1 MKTGIKITLIILA
14 FALASCTAQGRF
26 ASRISAEWDI
36 EKYESRTVS
45 GSSTVVENAGTI
57 TFRSNGRGIQSFT
70 TAVAHG
76 GQAADSEFRWENTEK
91 TVSIMSPDAQFPKV
105 WIVVE
110 SGRSKQ
116 EWYSTDGQGNVQ
128 IMHLRKK

>member
-1 MKTGIKITLIILA
+1 MKTGIKITMIVLA
-14 FALASCTAQGRF
+14 FALASCSAQGRL

-36 EKYESRTVS
+36 EKYESRTAT

-57 TFRSNGRGIQSFT
+57 TFRSNGRGTQSFT
-70 TAVAHG
+70 TAIAHG
-76 GQAADSEFRWENTEK
+76 GQSADSEFRWENTSR
-91 TVSIMSPDAQFPKV
+91 TVSIKSPDAQYPKV

-116 EWYSTDGQGNVQ
+116 EWYSTDSQGNVQ

>member
-14 FALASCTAQGRF
+14 FALASCSAQGRL

-36 EKYESRTVS
+36 EKFESRTTN

-57 TFRSNGRGIQSFT
+57 TFRSNGRGMQSFT
-70 TAVAHG
+70 SAIAHG
-76 GQAADSEFRWENTEK
+76 GLATDSEFRWENTAN
-91 TVSIMSPDAQFPKV
+91 TVSIKSPDAQYPKV
-105 WIVVE
+105 WIIVS

-116 EWYSTDGQGNVQ
+116 EWYSTDSQGNVQ
-128 IMHLRKK
+128 IMHLRKR

>member
-14 FALASCTAQGRF
+14 FALASCTAQGRL

-36 EKYESRTVS
+36 EKYESRTAN
-45 GSSTVVENAGTI
+45 GSSTIVENAGTI
-57 TFRSNGRGIQSFT
+57 TFMSNGRGNQSFT
-70 TAVAHG
+70 TAIAHG
-76 GQAADSEFRWENTEK
+76 GQSSESEFRWENTAK
-91 TVSIMSPDAQFPKV
+91 TVSIISQDAQYPRV

-128 IMHLRKK
+128 VMHLRKK